1 MNIHIRA
8 NAIEITPAVDEYI
21 RKKSQALEKYLATD
35 SVADL
40 YVEVS
45 KTTGHHKSGEVF
57 RSEFDLRTSLGQF
70 RGEAE
75 EQDLYAAID
84 RSKDEVLENFRS
96 MHDKKKTLLRRG
108 KERIKNIIRGI
119 SGRESEV

>member
-1 MNIHIRA
+1 
-8 NAIEITPAVDEYI
+8 
-21 RKKSQALEKYLATD
+21 
-35 SVADL
+35 
-40 YVEVS
+40 
-45 KTTGHHKSGEVF
+45 
-57 RSEFDLRTSLGQF
+57 LRTSLGQF

-108 KERIKNIIRGI
+108 KEKIKNIIRGI
-119 SGRESEV
+119 SGRQSEV